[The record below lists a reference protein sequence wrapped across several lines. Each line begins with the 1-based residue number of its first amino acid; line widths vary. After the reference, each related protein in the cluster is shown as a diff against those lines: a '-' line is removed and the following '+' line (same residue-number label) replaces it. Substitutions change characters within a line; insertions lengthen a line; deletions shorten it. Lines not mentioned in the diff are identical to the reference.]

1 MYSLVLLLKAAV
13 VLAVVNFC
21 VPGAEKSELT
31 IYDVGTARDGLRYY
45 TFFCV
50 ALLPIRLRGRWRF
63 AMRPRKGNRVEFTA
77 NVSHPFLTCSHR
89 ALRDA
94 AAVETIRQALFER
107 TANV

>member
-50 ALLPIRLRGRWRF
+50 AVCEGAGASPCGRGTGSNSQLTF
-63 AMRPRKGNRVEFTA
+63 HT
-77 NVSHPFLTCSHR
+77 HPFLGLSG
-89 ALRDA
+89 A
-94 AAVETIRQALFER
+94 AAVETIRHALFER